1 MTGAR
6 ATMIQTTVLDLNKR
20 SVVEYTP
27 PNHAAGE
34 KWPGPERVPTK
45 QLTLFEVCASKKKPA
60 VATGAAPPRINDNAS
75 DDEEWFGVNS

>member
-60 VATGAAPPRINDNAS
+60 VDTGAAPPRTDAS

>member
-1 MTGAR
+1 VTGAR

-60 VATGAAPPRINDNAS
+60 VDTGAAPPRTDAS